1 MIQGNQ
7 RPFIT
12 KDLWKEIMNGLALR
26 NKESMSNNAEMT
38 RLHMKNIETKE
49 IPLLVYLEKV
59 KDNISKNTYHTTHQ
73 ILQTILLNKTPSYED
88 KIILV
93 DKREVVS

>member
-26 NKESMSNNAEMT
+26 NKESVSNNAEMT
-38 RLHMKNIETKE
+38 RLCTLSE
-49 IPLLVYLEKV
+49 EK
-59 KDNISKNTYHTTHQ
+59 KSA
-73 ILQTILLNKTPSYED
+73 
-88 KIILV
+88 
-93 DKREVVS
+93 